1 MPAMSAFPKG
11 FHHVPKALAQRRWAL
26 WLLLTT
32 GCGFKT
38 ALDVPGT
45 NPSVSMGGAGSGGLT
60 GSGGAIRAG
69 GAGGDGLTGSGGAI
83 RAGGAGGDGLTGS
96 GGAIRMAGVVGTTG
110 VVGNGGTSGESGG
123 TGSSPPSSGCA
134 MDANHPGYLHC
145 GPWNGYAWA
154 TATETDQGSSISPS
168 DFASAN
174 GLPFC
179 AKGVLARD
187 DSAVGLLGFNVN
199 QSMNGGSPGTWAVTG
214 KGLKYELS
222 NPGGSPLRIQ
232 IQGAK
237 GWPEETWCAD
247 ISGSSSGSVVW
258 SSFNTMCWA
267 PSGPPG
273 YDGQTPLEKVMLLV
287 PGINGTEQPFNVCLI
302 GLYPY

>member
-11 FHHVPKALAQRRWAL
+11 FHHVPKALAQCRRAL

-32 GCGFKT
+32 GCGFQT

-45 NPSVSMGGAGSGGLT
+45 APSVSMGGAGGGGLIS
-60 GSGGAIRAG
+60 SGGAI
-69 GAGGDGLTGSGGAI
+69 LTG
-83 RAGGAGGDGLTGS
+83 
-96 GGAIRMAGVVGTTG
+96 GVVGTAG

-123 TGSSPPSSGCA
+123 TGSSPASSGCA

-154 TATETDQGSSISPS
+154 LATEPDQGSSISPS
-168 DFASAN
+168 NFASAS

-179 AKGVLARD
+179 ARGVLARD

-199 QSMNGGSPGTWAVTG
+199 QSMNGDVNQSPGTWAVTG
-214 KGLKYELS
+214 KGLKYEVS

-237 GWPEETWCAD
+237 GWPDETWCAD
-247 ISGSSSGSVVW
+247 ISGSSSSGSVPW
-258 SSFNTMCWA
+258 STFNTMCWA

-273 YDGQTPLEKVMLLV
+273 YDGQTPLEQVMLLV